1 MKNLVKAEIRRLLAT
16 RVPGGLLLAAVLS
29 GAGLF
34 GAMALVGP
42 ENFDPPMPG
51 LDTGA
56 GIRGLLGLLGYTAFV
71 PAAVGA
77 LAVTSEH
84 RHRTAAV
91 TFLFE
96 PRRGRVLAAKLVTY
110 GAAGLAY
117 GLVLAGTA
125 AGALFAV
132 AAVRGISLGLPAA
145 TVLALLARIG
155 LAMVVYLLLG
165 VGVGALLRNQV
176 TALCVVIGYLYLGE
190 PLLLMIPGVNALYPV
205 LPGGATAAL
214 TDFTY
219 LADAISDEV
228 GGTAVRLLS
237 PAAGALLLAGYALAA
252 ALIAVVLPMRRDV
265 TL

>member
-1 MKNLVKAEIRRLLAT
+1 MSRLVRAETRRLLAT
-16 RVPGGLLLAAVLS
+16 RMGAGLLLAAALL
-29 GAGLF
+29 GGGLM

-51 LDTGA
+51 LATES
-56 GIRGLLGLLGYTAFV
+56 GIRSILGLLGHTAFV
-71 PAAVGA
+71 PAAVGT
-77 LAVTSEH
+77 LAVTSEY

-91 TFLFE
+91 TFLFV
-96 PRRGRVLAAKLVTY
+96 PRRWQVLAAKLVTY

-125 AGALFAV
+125 AAALFTV
-132 AAVRGISLGLPAA
+132 AAVRDIPLGLPTG

-155 LAMVVYLLLG
+155 LAMVVHLLIG

-176 TALCVVIGYLYLGE
+176 AALCVVIGYFYVGE
-190 PLLLMIPGVNALYPV
+190 PLLMMIPGVNALYPV

-219 LADAISDEV
+219 LADAVSQEL
-228 GGTAVRLLS
+228 GSTAVRLLP
-237 PAAGALLLAGYALAA
+237 PAAGALLLVGYALAA
-252 ALIAVVLPMRRDV
+252 ALVAVVLPMRRDI
-265 TL
+265 T